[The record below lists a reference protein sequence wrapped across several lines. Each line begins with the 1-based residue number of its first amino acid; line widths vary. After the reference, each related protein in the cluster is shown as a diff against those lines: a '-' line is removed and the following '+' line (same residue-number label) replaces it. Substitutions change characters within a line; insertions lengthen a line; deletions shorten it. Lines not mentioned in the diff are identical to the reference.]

1 MTVQKRG
8 RIYHLKKRV
17 PKRFANLE
25 PREFVYQSLHTDSE
39 AEARQKAEDV
49 WREMVGAW
57 EAEKAGETTLARERF
72 EAAKELAARRG
83 YRWHPASE
91 VAGMPLGDILDRVEA
106 TLTRSGEPSRVRAE
120 AFLGG
125 AKQPVITVSGALQD
139 YWTLAADKVKGK
151 SEDQIRR
158 WKNPRIKAVENFKKV
173 VGDLP
178 VADLTADDMLDFRE
192 WWWERIEAEGL
203 TPNSANKDFTHLA
216 TVLKLVTKMRRL
228 GFEPPVSGLAFSE
241 GKSRPRP
248 PFPTGFIRDK
258 LLASGALG
266 GLNTE
271 ARTIILGM
279 INTGYRPSEG
289 AALLKE
295 HIHLDGQIPHI
306 EILPDGRT
314 LKTRRSERKIPLVGV
329 SLEAFRAQST
339 GTPRYRDKPGLSAT
353 LNKFMRANNL
363 MPSSEH
369 TVYGLRHAFEDR
381 LLVARVDERVR
392 RDLMGHRLDREEYG
406 IGGGLEVRF
415 DAVKAISL

>member
-1 MTVQKRG
+1 MSIQKRG
-8 RIYHLKKRV
+8 RFYHLKKRV
-17 PKRFANLE
+17 PKRFAGLD
-25 PREFVYQSLHTDSE
+25 PRTFIYKSLHTDSE
-39 AEARQKAEDV
+39 EEAHQKANDV
-49 WREMVGAW
+49 WRELVGAW
-57 EAEKAGETTLARERF
+57 EAERAGETTLAQERF
-72 EAAKELAARRG
+72 DAAREFAARRG
-83 YRWHPASE
+83 YRWRPAIE
-91 VAGMPLGDILDRVEA
+91 VAQMPLSDILDRVEA
-106 TLTRSGEPSRVRAE
+106 TVARSGKPSRARAE

-125 AKQPVITVSGALQD
+125 ARQPALTVSGALES
-139 YWTLAADKVKGK
+139 YWKLAADKIKGK

-158 WKNPRIKAVENFKKV
+158 WRNPRTKAVNNFVDV
-173 VGDLP
+173 VGDL
-178 VADLTADDMLDFRE
+178 VLSDITADDMLDFRE
-192 WWWERIEAEGL
+192 WWWDRIVSEDL
-203 TPNSANKDFTHLA
+203 TPNSANKDFTHLGK
-216 TVLKLVTKMRRL
+216 VLKTVARMRRL

-241 GKSRPRP
+241 GKPRPRP
-248 PFPTGFIRDK
+248 PFPTEFIRDN

-289 AALLKE
+289 AALLPE
-295 HIHLDGQIPHI
+295 HIHLDSNIPHI
-306 EILPDGRT
+306 EILPEGRT

-369 TVYGLRHAFEDR
+369 TVYGLRHSFEDR
-381 LLVARVDERVR
+381 LLVAKVDERVR